1 MTLTKEPNRRLP
13 PGAAPAGAPAAGRSR
28 GAAATAGRAAATPD
42 RTTHAQRRRQAS
54 LALDANALELF
65 ARVAA
70 AGSFAHAARE
80 LGQTRAAVSRRIAA
94 IEAVAGEPLMARTTR
109 SLGLTEAGRRLAQR
123 AHAVLEAADSARGA
137 LQASRAGLSGVLRV
151 TSGPSFGR
159 AVLAP
164 LLVRFRALHPGVRFE
179 LLFTDRRVDLLRE
192 NVDVAFRLTSR
203 PPEDWVAQPVLP
215 VRVGAYA
222 APGLLAAPLAD
233 PRGLRQ
239 LPVLLLSAPSDS
251 VPLLWREV
259 HGRKSVPIDVSPV
272 VTSEDFDALV
282 ALARAGGG
290 IVLAPHYC
298 VQADIERG
306 LLADVLPGWHLPL
319 AEGAAIQAL
328 TLPHPAASESVRRLV
343 RFVRE
348 ALAGAGSAQPDG

>member
-1 MTLTKEPNRRLP
+1 MKSTNAPTPKRRTDTGPCP
-13 PGAAPAGAPAAGRSR
+13 PAAAPIRAP
-28 GAAATAGRAAATPD
+28 TAPSRAAATPD
-42 RTTHAQRRRQAS
+42 RATHAQRRRQAT

-65 ARVAA
+65 ARVAK

-94 IEAVAGEPLMARTTR
+94 IEAIAGQPLMARTTR

-151 TSGPSFGR
+151 TCVPSFGR

-164 LLVRFRALHPGVRFE
+164 LLVQFRALHPGVRFE

-192 NVDVAFRLTSR
+192 NVDVAFRLTR
-203 PPEDWVAQPVLP
+203 TPPEDWIAQPVLP
-215 VRVGAYA
+215 LHVGAYA
-222 APGLLAAPLAD
+222 APKFLRTKLDD
-233 PRGLRQ
+233 PRGLAQ
-239 LPVLLLSAPSDS
+239 QPLLLLSAPSDT

-259 HGRKSVPIDVSPV
+259 DGRKTVRVDVSPV
-272 VTSEDFDALV
+272 ITSEDVDGLV

-290 IVLAPHYC
+290 VVLAPHYC
-298 VQADIERG
+298 VQADLERRS
-306 LLADVLPGWHLPL
+306 LVDVLPGWHLPV
-319 AEGAAIQAL
+319 AEGATIQAL
-328 TLPHPAASESVRRLV
+328 TLPHPVASEIARSLV

-348 ALAGAGSAQPDG
+348 ALGGKGGEA

>member
-1 MTLTKEPNRRLP
+1 MKSTKP
-13 PGAAPAGAPAAGRSR
+13 PAAKR
-28 GAAATAGRAAATPD
+28 AAAAISDRAATPD
-42 RTTHAQRRRQAS
+42 RATHAQRRRQAT

-70 AGSFAHAARE
+70 AGSFASAARQ

-94 IEAVAGEPLMARTTR
+94 IEAIAGQPLMARTTR

-123 AHAVLEAADSARGA
+123 AGAVLEAADSARGA
-137 LQASRAGLSGVLRV
+137 LQASRHGLAGVLRV
-151 TSGPSFGR
+151 TCVPSFGR

-164 LLVRFRALHPGVRFE
+164 LLVRFRAQHPGVRFE

-192 NVDVAFRLTSR
+192 NVDVAFRLTRR

-215 VRVGAYA
+215 VQVGAYA
-222 APGLLAAPLAD
+222 APKFLAAPLDD
-233 PRGLRQ
+233 PRGLAQ
-239 LPVLLLSAPSDS
+239 QPLLLLTAPSDA

-259 HGRKSVPIDVSPV
+259 DGRKTVRIDLNPV
-272 VTSEDFDALV
+272 VTSEDVDGLV

-298 VQADIERG
+298 VQADIVRRS
-306 LLADVLPGWHLPL
+306 LVDVLPGWHLPL
-319 AEGAAIQAL
+319 AEGATIQAL
-328 TLPHPAASESVRRLV
+328 TLPHPVASEIARQLV

-348 ALAGAGSAQPDG
+348 ALGGKEGQA

>member
-1 MTLTKEPNRRLP
+1 MTKASAPKPRTLAAASR
-13 PGAAPAGAPAAGRSR
+13 AAPGSQPAATAARAGRS
-28 GAAATAGRAAATPD
+28 AATPD
-42 RTTHAQRRRQAS
+42 LATHAQRRRQAR

-70 AGSFAHAARE
+70 AGSFAQAARE

-94 IEAVAGEPLMARTTR
+94 IEAIAGEPLMARTTR

-137 LQASRAGLSGVLRV
+137 LQASRAGLRGVLRV
-151 TSGPSFGR
+151 TTGPSFGR

-192 NVDVAFRLTSR
+192 NVDVAFRLTRR

-222 APGLLAAPLAD
+222 APGLLLAALAD
-233 PRGLRQ
+233 PRGLEVQ
-239 LPVLLLSAPSDS
+239 PVLLLSAPGDA
-251 VPLLWREV
+251 VPLLWHEV
-259 HGRKSVPIDVSPV
+259 DGRKSVRVDVNPV
-272 VTSEDFDALV
+272 ITSEDLDALV

-290 IVLAPHYC
+290 IVLAPHYG
-298 VQADIERG
+298 VQADVERG
-306 LLADVLPGWHLPL
+306 SLVDVLPGWHLPV
-319 AEGAAIQAL
+319 AEGASIQAL
-328 TLPHPAASESVRRLV
+328 TLPHPAVSEIARRLV
-343 RFVRE
+343 RFVRD
-348 ALAGAGSAQPDG
+348 ALAEARPVRSDG

>member
-1 MTLTKEPNRRLP
+1 MKSTTRR
-13 PGAAPAGAPAAGRSR
+13 PGARAAVP
-28 GAAATAGRAAATPD
+28 AGRAATPD
-42 RTTHAQRRRQAS
+42 LATHAQRRRLAR

-70 AGSFAHAARE
+70 AGSFASAARE

-94 IEAVAGEPLMARTTR
+94 IEAIAGEPLMARTTR

-123 AHAVLEAADSARGA
+123 ANAVLEAADSARGA

-151 TSGPSFGR
+151 TTGPSFGR
-159 AVLAP
+159 AVLVP

-192 NVDVAFRLTSR
+192 SVDVAFRLTRR

-222 APGLLAAPLAD
+222 APGLLPAPLPD
-233 PRGLRQ
+233 PRGLAQ
-239 LPVLLLSAPSDS
+239 QPVLLLSAPSEA
-251 VPLLWREV
+251 VPLVWHKVNGTRTVRVDV
-259 HGRKSVPIDVSPV
+259 HPV
-272 VTSEDFDALV
+272 ITSEDIDALI

-290 IVLAPHYC
+290 VVLAPHYS
-298 VQADIERG
+298 VRTDVESG
-306 LLADVLPGWHLPL
+306 HLADVLPGWHLPL

-328 TLPHPAASESVRRLV
+328 TLPHPAASESARRLV

-348 ALAGAGSAQPDG
+348 ALADAGPAPSSDG

>member
-1 MTLTKEPNRRLP
+1 MKSTK
-13 PGAAPAGAPAAGRSR
+13 AAPPPRRPRQTHGAS
-28 GAAATAGRAAATPD
+28 ATPD
-42 RTTHAQRRRQAS
+42 RATHAQRRRQS
-54 LALDANALELF
+54 TLALDANALELF

-70 AGSFAHAARE
+70 AGSFANAARQ

-94 IEAVAGEPLMARTTR
+94 IESIAGQPLMARTTR

-192 NVDVAFRLTSR
+192 NVDVAFRLTRR
-203 PPEDWVAQPVLP
+203 PPEDWVAQPLLP
-215 VRVGAYA
+215 VWVRAYA
-222 APGLLAAPLAD
+222 APNLLTAPLRD
-233 PRGLRQ
+233 PRALAQ
-239 LPVLLLSAPSDS
+239 QALLLLSAPSDA
-251 VPLLWREV
+251 VPLLWRSADD
-259 HGRKSVPIDVSPV
+259 RKTAQLEVSPA
-272 VTSEDFDALV
+272 VTSEDIDALV

-290 IVLAPHYC
+290 VVLAPHYC
-298 VQADIERG
+298 VQADLERG
-306 LLADVLPGWHLPL
+306 GLVDVLPGWHLPL

-328 TLPHPAASESVRRLV
+328 TLPHPVASEVARQLV
-343 RFVRE
+343 RFVRD
-348 ALAGAGSAQPDG
+348 ALAAAE